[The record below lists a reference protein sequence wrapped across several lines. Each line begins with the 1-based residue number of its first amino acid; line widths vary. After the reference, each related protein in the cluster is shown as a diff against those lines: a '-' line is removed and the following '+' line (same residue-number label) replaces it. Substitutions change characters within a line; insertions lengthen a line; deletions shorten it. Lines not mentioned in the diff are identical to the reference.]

1 MISYENLKKN
11 FKRLADNRTLFHAY
25 LFFGEPQVAKFSFAL
40 ALTNYLEN
48 KKFTKPS
55 KVLNELSIISP
66 IEQTIGIDQVR
77 TLKDFLYKKP
87 FFSEYRAAIIKEA
100 ECLTP
105 EAQNAMLKILEEP
118 PAHGLIILISSFPE
132 NLFPPILSRV
142 QKIYFPRPPQIKPIS
157 TKNTEIEKIALQFLK
172 GSPRKLNQIELRG
185 SFKQHQLINLIN
197 DGQNLDQFFEILI
210 AELKKDLIKNS
221 GFLKKTL
228 RCLTTIKQINVN
240 KKLQLECLQTKK

>member
-11 FKRLADNRTLFHAY
+11 FKRLVDNHTLSHAY
-25 LFFGEPQVAKFSFAL
+25 LFFGEPPAAKFSFAL
-40 ALTNYLEN
+40 ALANYLEN
-48 KKFTKPS
+48 KKFTKPF
-55 KVLNELSIISP
+55 KALNELSIISP
-66 IEQTIGIDQVR
+66 IEQTIGIDQIR
-77 TLKDFLYKKP
+77 SLKDFLYKKP

-100 ECLTP
+100 EGLTP

-132 NLFPPILSRV
+132 NLFLPILSRV
-142 QKIYFPRPPQIKPIS
+142 QKIYFPRPSQIKPIS